1 MAAVHAGG
9 DDKTLQAVQ
18 AEMVVVAAAVGHSQ
32 AAFQSGGAAGVLKQT
47 GGFAVRGDAVGMA
60 ERFGGEGAPAA
71 EAFGGLREDGMQL
84 VQLPQDVRVVKAARF
99 TGDGAG
105 LGDDIVGGTAGDGAD
120 VDGQITET
128 AAVDLRNGR
137 GSGPD
142 RVAALFGRE
151 RRVRG
156 GSTVLKLRG

>member
-1 MAAVHAGG
+1 M
-9 DDKTLQAVQ
+9 
-18 AEMVVVAAAVGHSQ
+18 
-32 AAFQSGGAAGVLKQT
+32 
-47 GGFAVRGDAVGMA
+47 
-60 ERFGGEGAPAA
+60 AA
-71 EAFGGLREDGMQL
+71 EALGGLREDRMHL
-84 VQLPQDVRVVKAARF
+84 VQLSQRLRMVKAAYLA
-99 TGDGAG
+99 GDGAG

-120 VDGQITET
+120 IDGQITET

-156 GSTVLKLRG
+156 AAGEDGAEGDDGRRLIRRAADRAAEIEDIGRSGAEAGEVERLNAGAVALLRGVK